1 MSIGQSHVSV
11 AVCVAERAPIVQGVF
26 EYGGQTYDLMPHPEG
41 ASASGCAK
49 LVKLVLKQ
57 NEPCGAE
64 QVIIILIMIIYR
76 RSSESFLALNRC
88 VLL

>member
-1 MSIGQSHVSV
+1 MSIGKLNVSV
-11 AVCVAERAPIVQGVF
+11 AVCVAECVHVGQGVF

-64 QVIIILIMIIYR
+64 QVSCYEPGVILLTLIAV
-76 RSSESFLALNRC
+76 SL
-88 VLL
+88 

>member
-1 MSIGQSHVSV
+1 VSIGKLSVSV
-11 AVCVAERAPIVQGVF
+11 AFCVAECVRTVQGVF
-26 EYGGQTYDLMPHPEG
+26 EYGGQTYNLMPHPEG

-64 QVIIILIMIIYR
+64 QVIIILINIYR
-76 RSSESFLALNRC
+76 RSS
-88 VLL
+88 

>member
-1 MSIGQSHVSV
+1 VSIGGFSVSV
-11 AVCVAERAPIVQGVF
+11 AVCVAECVAIVQGVF

-64 QVIIILIMIIYR
+64 QVSCCNPEVVVLTLLAVIL
-76 RSSESFLALNRC
+76 
-88 VLL
+88 

>member
-1 MSIGQSHVSV
+1 MSV
-11 AVCVAERAPIVQGVF
+11 AVCVAERVPIVQGVF

-64 QVIIILIMIIYR
+64 QVSCCESEASVTLFAVIL
-76 RSSESFLALNRC
+76 
-88 VLL
+88 